1 MKTWSEKNGRADVT
15 VYGFSWV
22 DNLLACSAGLIV
34 LGACIA
40 VLAVMP

>member
-1 MKTWSEKNGRADVT
+1 MRTWSEKNGRADVT

-22 DNLLACSAGLIV
+22 DNVIVILGGLIV

-40 VLAVMP
+40 TIAVMP